1 MKTRARGGIRFG
13 AIALAG
19 AGLATAAMTAGL
31 TGCAST
37 PAPAA
42 IVWTGGNAAH
52 LAADKTACQ
61 TEADG
66 VDINSATGYSD
77 PRYGTTAAM
86 AAAINRDAPLTDQAG
101 AIKRA
106 AFAACM
112 SDKGWK
118 VQ

>member
-1 MKTRARGGIRFG
+1 MKTRSRGQFRFG
-13 AIALAG
+13 AIALA
-19 AGLATAAMTAGL
+19 AAAASL
-31 TGCAST
+31 SGCASK
-37 PAPAA
+37 PAPEA
-42 IVWTGGNAAH
+42 IVWTGGDPAH
-52 LAADKTACQ
+52 LAGDKTACQ

-66 VDINSATGYSD
+66 VDINSASGYSD